1 MKNGLP
7 IFNARKATLLTFKKI
22 TMKKYIIFILFPSL
36 GLASC
41 NFISEKKKDL
51 SKELSETIIE
61 KTTGQKIDAPN
72 TENAEKTK
80 VKVDLNLDGENLAST
95 YQNAS
100 ANIVITAA
108 GITFLINTAEQEKSA
123 QNIMIGIT
131 QDDIASAA
139 KPFKGSLNN
148 DPANK
153 PQFSLAVASF
163 SSDEI
168 LSYIAKDGAIEIVS
182 FNDNKVEIKVNGK
195 VSTGS
200 DDPSKWKPLEGT
212 ITIDYP
218 VIVGWGEK
226 KSTVTY

>member
-1 MKNGLP
+1 
-7 IFNARKATLLTFKKI
+7 
-22 TMKKYIIFILFPSL
+22 MKKYILFTLLFSL
-36 GLASC
+36 CLTAC

-51 SKELSETIIE
+51 SKELSEAIIE

-72 TENAEKTK
+72 TENADKTK
-80 VKVDLNLDGENLAST
+80 VKVDLNLDGENLATT
-95 YQNAS
+95 YQNAN
-100 ANIVITAA
+100 ANIVITNS
-108 GITFLINTAEQEKSA
+108 GITFLIDATEKDKSA

-131 QDDIASAA
+131 QDDMASAA

-168 LSYIAKDGAIEIVS
+168 LSYIAKDGAIEVVS
-182 FNDNKVEIKVNGK
+182 FNDNKVEIKINGK

-200 DDPSKWKPLEGT
+200 DDPSKWKPIEGT